1 MVDLVTSRFKIIG
14 ALVLTLALASC
25 ASAPADVPADAA
37 TKAAWQAQLAHWQG
51 VPLLLLGEEHD
62 ASAHQQWE
70 RDTTAQLAASD
81 RLAALVIEMAE
92 AGHQTDGLPPEAGED
107 AVKAALHWQDT
118 GWPWKR
124 YGPMVMAAVRAGVP
138 VRGGNL
144 PRERMRGAMQD
155 TQLDAHLSAD
165 RLAQQQAAVREG
177 HCDLLPER
185 QIAPMTRVQLARDE
199 QLAKVALAAQQ
210 PGKTVLLVAGNGHV
224 RPTLGIPTW
233 LPANFEHK
241 VAIAQA
247 ASASSAIN
255 IEADYLY
262 RTAPLA
268 PKDHCAALRRQ
279 WQAHPPQP
287 AAGQR

>member
-1 MVDLVTSRFKIIG
+1 MKTVAIVAQKGGVGKT
-14 ALVLTLALASC
+14 TLAIHLATLAELVGLPTVLIDLDPQ
-25 ASAPADVPADAA
+25 ASASAWKDGREADTPIVTPVPP
-37 TKAAWQAQLAHWQG
+37 T
-51 VPLLLLGEEHD
+51 
-62 ASAHQQWE
+62 
-70 RDTTAQLAASD
+70 
-81 RLAALVIEMAE
+81 RL
-92 AGHQTDGLPPEAGED
+92 
-107 AVKAALHWQDT
+107 
-118 GWPWKR
+118 
-124 YGPMVMAAVRAGVP
+124 
-138 VRGGNL
+138 
-144 PRERMRGAMQD
+144 
-155 TQLDAHLSAD
+155 
-165 RLAQQQAAVREG
+165 QQALEAAKEGKAKLAVI
-177 HCDLLPER
+177 D
-185 QIAPMTRVQLARDE
+185 T
-199 QLAKVALAAQQ
+199 ALQ